1 MGREKESRMAKCHSK
16 AGTGQHMGRETRVW
30 MPRNQSK
37 AGMGIAYGQRNKSVD
52 GEKSVPNRHKSNK
65 MADKRQQDKGAIYMK
80 QIIQQK
86 IAELN
91 KILKLIGTR
100 LKESPEGSLKIQ
112 KRLGKTYYYHQLK
125 ENGKYV
131 KHYIGK
137 DDIKLA
143 RELANKSYYMKVKPL
158 LEKELKMYE
167 TLEKIYDDEAVNS
180 IYNSLSE
187 ERKCLVKPVMAC
199 PDEILRRWDEEIY
212 EINQKYSENMVYK
225 TDQGE
230 MVRSKSELIIANI
243 LYKNREMLKYKYER
257 QLELM
262 IEGHTQTIYPDF
274 TILNVRTGKLVY
286 WEHAGRMDDTRY
298 AANFVKKINTYI
310 DNGIIPG
317 MNLIVTYETVNS
329 PIVIQHIQLQIEILK
344 QNMMIFP

>member
-1 MGREKESRMAKCHSK
+1 
-16 AGTGQHMGRETRVW
+16 MGRETRVW

-37 AGMGIAYGQRNKSVD
+37 AGMGIAYGQRNKSVY
-52 GEKSVPNRHKSNK
+52 GEKSVQNRHKSNK

-100 LKESPEGSLKIQ
+100 LKDYPEGSLKIQ

-225 TDQGE
+225 TEQGE

-257 QLELM
+257 PLELM

-286 WEHAGRMDDTRY
+286 WEHAGRMDDPRY

-317 MNLIVTYETVNS
+317 KNLIVTYETVNS